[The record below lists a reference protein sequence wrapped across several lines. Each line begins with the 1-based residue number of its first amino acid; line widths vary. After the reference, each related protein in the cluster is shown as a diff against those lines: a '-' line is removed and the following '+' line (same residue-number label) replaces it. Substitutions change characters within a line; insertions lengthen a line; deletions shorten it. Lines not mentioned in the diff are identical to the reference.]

1 MVRDSRNSIHDIFIT
16 SNFPN
21 GFQHFL
27 PLCLNR
33 NSFTLHILDILL
45 VLEEPG
51 LNVNLSFSS
60 SYTVIQFFTYM
71 QLFVSRSYLP
81 KLDFLWNREKNPEVL
96 DLSSASHSFMKVGP
110 L

>member
-16 SNFPN
+16 GNFPN

-33 NSFTLHILDILL
+33 NAFTLHILDILL

-51 LNVNLSFSS
+51 LNVSLSFSS

-81 KLDFLWNREKNPEVL
+81 KLDFLWNSEKSPEVVG
-96 DLSSASHSFMKVGP
+96 LSLATLS
-110 L
+110 